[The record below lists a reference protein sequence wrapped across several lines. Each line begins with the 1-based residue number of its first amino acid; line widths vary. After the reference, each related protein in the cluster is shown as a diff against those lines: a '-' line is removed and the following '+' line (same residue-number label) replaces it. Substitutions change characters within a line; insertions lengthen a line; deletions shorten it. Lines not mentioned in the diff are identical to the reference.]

1 MIPSSELWIRQS
13 FSEHVFQVA
22 DLCTKVT
29 TERPNVA
36 REPTTVDVDELKR
49 ATTEVKELA
58 GEIKTE
64 VTDMLTKMTTEV
76 QDLATKLTAEEV
88 KVDSLKESIAEQL
101 NVLRNQR
108 ECLGLTSL
116 FGPSTKH
123 FLFR

>member
-1 MIPSSELWIRQS
+1 MY
-13 FSEHVFQVA
+13 
-22 DLCTKVT
+22 TKVT

-36 REPTTVDVDELKR
+36 REQTSVDVDELKR